1 MLVKAVVQGYASKGN
16 WETVPLH
23 IKSYIVSKATI
34 RQYALTLNQLL
45 LTQRFNQENNQP
57 DDNECSLQFFIYL
70 AEPLLKAVFDHN
82 E

>member
-23 IKSYIVSKATI
+23 IKIYIASKATI
-34 RQYALTLNQLL
+34 RHYALTLHQLL

-57 DDNECSLQFFIYL
+57 GDNECFLQFLFI
-70 AEPLLKAVFDHN
+70 
-82 E
+82 